1 MRFLFTVFILLIGSD
16 LLAQQRISTDEY
28 IDKFAP
34 IAMREMRTFK
44 IPASITLGQGILESA
59 YGNSELARKAH
70 NHFGIKCKPEW
81 QGMRY
86 YYNSN
91 NPDACYRKYEND
103 TDSYK
108 DHSLFLAYRKYYTEL
123 FKLEISD
130 YKSWCFG
137 LKKAGYATCPTY
149 AQNLIGVIERYKL
162 YRYDS
167 LVLSD
172 TLYKKQTCQTA
183 VDTLIHWDCY
193 ELIVPDETYVPDDSD
208 ETGNAWAFIAQKEK
222 DVPCTPFLI
231 PRRKYFK
238 PDLLTLL
245 F

>member
-1 MRFLFTVFILLIGSD
+1 MRFLFTVFILLIGTA
-16 LLAQQRISTDEY
+16 LFAQQRISTSEY
-28 IDKFAP
+28 IEKFAP

-81 QGMRY
+81 QGMKY

-108 DHSLFLAYRKYYTEL
+108 DHSMFIAYRKYYTEL

-130 YKSWCFG
+130 YKGWCYG
-137 LKKAGYATCPTY
+137 LKKAGYATSPTY
-149 AQNLIGVIERYKL
+149 AQNLIGVIERYNL
-162 YRYDS
+162 HRFDS

-172 TLYKKQTCQTA
+172 TIAEKQVSQYIS
-183 VDTLIHWDCY
+183 DTIIHWECY
-193 ELIVPDETYVPDDSD
+193 ELENQDEASFDNDSD
-208 ETGNAWAFIAQKEK
+208 EAIIYWTFVTTKEK
-222 DVPCTPFLI
+222 DVPGTPFLI
-231 PRRKYFK
+231 PRRSIFK
-238 PDLLTLL
+238 VRPVAFLQ
-245 F
+245 